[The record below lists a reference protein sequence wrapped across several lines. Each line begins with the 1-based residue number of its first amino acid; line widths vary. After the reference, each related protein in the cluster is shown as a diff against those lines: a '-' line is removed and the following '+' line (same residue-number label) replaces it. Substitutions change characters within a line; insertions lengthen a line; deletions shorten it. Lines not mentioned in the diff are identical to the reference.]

1 MVERKYMVEEGKYVT
16 VNLYVMQSTPTQLVI
31 EIKGDKETITKYLDE
46 DSIAFAINIDDVFDA
61 IREALSPSKVVRD

>member
-1 MVERKYMVEEGKYVT
+1 MVERKYIVEEGKYVT

-46 DSIAFAINIDDVFDA
+46 DSIAFAINIDDVLDA

>member
-16 VNLYVMQSTPTQLVI
+16 VNLYVMQRTPTQLVI

>member
-1 MVERKYMVEEGKYVT
+1 MVEEGKYVT

>member
-1 MVERKYMVEEGKYVT
+1 MVERKYMVEERKYVT

>member
-1 MVERKYMVEEGKYVT
+1 MVERKYIVEEGKYVT

>member
-46 DSIAFAINIDDVFDA
+46 DSIAFAINVDDVLDA